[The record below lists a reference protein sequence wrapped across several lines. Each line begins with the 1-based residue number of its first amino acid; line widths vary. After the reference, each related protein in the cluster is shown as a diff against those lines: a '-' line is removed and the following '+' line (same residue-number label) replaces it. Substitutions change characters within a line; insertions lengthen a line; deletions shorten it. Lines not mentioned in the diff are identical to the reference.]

1 MPNANLPAIEI
12 FSSCAKARD
21 QAAGEFGKAKEDV
34 ASSLPCDL
42 DQYKELL
49 SFDEELAAAE
59 EEAEAEAKVRGMR
72 NASACIPR
80 AFHTR
85 TNVHTNTH
93 APCARARVRVH
104 VDTPQST
111 DSRQTKHT

>member
-12 FSSCAKARD
+12 FSLCAKARD

-72 NASACIPR
+72 NASACIP
-80 AFHTR
+80 
-85 TNVHTNTH
+85 
-93 APCARARVRVH
+93 
-104 VDTPQST
+104 
-111 DSRQTKHT
+111 

>member
-12 FSSCAKARD
+12 FSLCAKARD

-72 NASACIPR
+72 NASACIPACKR
-80 AFHTR
+80 MHSSFGCIPALSFSHAYECAYEHTR
-85 TNVHTNTH
+85 TV
-93 APCARARVRVH
+93 RAR
-104 VDTPQST
+104 
-111 DSRQTKHT
+111 SRTCPR